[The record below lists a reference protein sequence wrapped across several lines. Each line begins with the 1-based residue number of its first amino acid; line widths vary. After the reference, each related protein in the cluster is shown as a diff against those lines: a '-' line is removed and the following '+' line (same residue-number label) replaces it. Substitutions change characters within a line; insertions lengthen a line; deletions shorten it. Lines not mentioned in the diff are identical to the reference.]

1 MELYADLVDDLPDD
15 YQGSY
20 RLQVDLAL
28 TGQTTD
34 GQDVEGS
41 DTLDLFLS
49 GKNLRD
55 LVEELGLHGAI

>member
-1 MELYADLVDDLPDD
+1 MAGV
-15 YQGSY
+15 
-20 RLQVDLAL
+20 LAL

-49 GKNLRD
+49 GKNLRE
-55 LVEELGLHGAI
+55 LLEELAVHGAI